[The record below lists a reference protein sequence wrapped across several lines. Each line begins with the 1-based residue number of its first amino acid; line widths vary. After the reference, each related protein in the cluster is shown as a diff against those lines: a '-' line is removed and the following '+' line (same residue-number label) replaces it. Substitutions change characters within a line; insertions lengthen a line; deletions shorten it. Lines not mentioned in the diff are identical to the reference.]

1 MKINEVIQFEDE
13 NRRSRRMASLDRD
26 GDKLMWKNILKNK
39 DQYDAFEFELSGV
52 DQKAYID
59 NGDGLM
65 YIFDPAIG
73 GFVQADISIIRQVQ
87 KQRVKAQKGKGPTL
101 IQKIK
106 NLFDPTD
113 PTQPGAA
120 SAMKY
125 ATKPNMRGALTPNFN
140 KALGMAG
147 ARVGGVIDRMR
158 AKRRSKQ
165 IVGDVWKK
173 VYGIAEP
180 KAGDEIVYKNKNGEF
195 KTAKAIG
202 LDLKVD
208 RDGDGVPDLL
218 CSTPDGKTQF
228 ALISSQV
235 LSVNGM
241 KIKRGAAPE
250 MPAPLSSDPGDARIP
265 KIDTSF

>member
-1 MKINEVIQFEDE
+1 MKINEVIQFED
-13 NRRSRRMASLDRD
+13 NRRSRRMAALDKD
-26 GDKLMWKNILKNK
+26 GDKLLWKNVVRNP
-39 DQYDAFEFELSGV
+39 DFDHFEFELSGV

-59 NGDGLM
+59 DKDGLM

-87 KQRVKAQKGKGPTL
+87 KQRIKTGKGQGPTV

-125 ATKPNMRGALTPNFN
+125 ATKPNMKGALTPNFN

-147 ARVGGVIDRMR
+147 ARVGGVFDRAL
-158 AKRRSKQ
+158 AKRRSKK
-165 IVGDVWKK
+165 IVGDVWKS
-173 VYGIAEP
+173 VYGVNEP
-180 KAGDEIVYKNKNGEF
+180 KAGDVIVYMNQKGEY
-195 KTAKAIG
+195 KKAIAVG

-208 RDGDGVPDLL
+208 KDGDGVPDIQAK
-218 CSTPDGKTQF
+218 TEDGATQF
-228 ALISSQV
+228 ALPSSNV
-235 LSVNGM
+235 LSINGM
-241 KIKRGAAPE
+241 KIKKGTKPTPAAP
-250 MPAPLSSDPGDARIP
+250 SSTDPGDAGMP

>member
-1 MKINEVIQFEDE
+1 MKINEVIQFED
-13 NRRSRRMASLDRD
+13 NRRSRRMAALDKD
-26 GDKLMWKNILKNK
+26 GDKLLWKNVVGNP
-39 DQYDAFEFELSGV
+39 DFDHFEFELSGV

-59 NGDGLM
+59 NKDGLM

-87 KQRVKAQKGKGPTL
+87 KQRVKTQKGKGPSVV
-101 IQKIK
+101 QKIK

-125 ATKPNMRGALTPNFN
+125 ATKPNMKGALTPNFN

-147 ARVGGVIDRMR
+147 ARLGGVFDRAL
-158 AKRRSKQ
+158 AKRRSQK
-165 IVGDVWKK
+165 IVGDVWKS
-173 VYGIAEP
+173 VYGVNEP
-180 KAGDEIVYKNKNGEF
+180 KPGDELVYTNQKGEY
-195 KTAKAIG
+195 KKAIAVG

-208 RDGDGVPDLL
+208 RDGDGVPDILAK
-218 CSTPDGKTQF
+218 TPDGKTQF
-228 ALISSQV
+228 ALTSSQV
-235 LSVNGM
+235 LSINAIP
-241 KIKRGAAPE
+241 IKKGGNASP
-250 MPAPLSSDPGDARIP
+250 PTPQSSDPGDAGLK